1 MRTNR
6 RSRVAYL
13 YLLPWL
19 LGFALFHAFP
29 IFSSLWY
36 SFTNLRVTNSPR
48 FVGLANYVQMFLHD
62 PLFPKAMSNTL
73 IYTMVAVPAKVGFAL
88 VIALLLTIRTRFIGL
103 YRTVYYLPSILGGS
117 VVISILWRFLFMTEG
132 LMNTIFGALGAAPVR
147 WFDPNLALFTISLLP
162 VWQFGS
168 SMVIFLAGLKNIPQ
182 ELYEA
187 GRIDGAGRI
196 ALFRHVTIPLLSPI
210 IFFNLVMQMI
220 NALQEFT
227 SPFIITGGGP
237 LHATYLLGM
246 KIWEEGFSFSR
257 MGYAS
262 AVSWTLMIIILTLTV
277 VVFTTSRFWVFY
289 EDGKKA

>member
-1 MRTNR
+1 MRTTR
-6 RSRVAYL
+6 RNRVAYL

-29 IFSSLWY
+29 IVSSLWY
-36 SFTNLRVTNSPR
+36 SFTNLRMVNTPR
-48 FVGLANYVQMFLHD
+48 FVGLANYLTMFTRD
-62 PLFPKAMSNTL
+62 SLFPKALGNTI
-73 IYTMVAVPAKVGFAL
+73 IYTLVAVPAKVAFAL
-88 VIALLLTIRTRFIGL
+88 VIALVLTIKTRLIGF
-103 YRTVYYLPSILGGS
+103 YRTLYYIPSILGGS
-117 VVISILWRFLFMTEG
+117 VVISILWRFLFMTG
-132 LMNTIFGALGAAPVR
+132 GFMNTVLGAFGLPAVS
-147 WFDPNLALFTISLLP
+147 WFDPRMALFTVSLLP

-168 SMVIFLAGLKNIPQ
+168 SMVLFMAGLKNVPQ

-187 GRIDGAGRI
+187 GRIDGAARP
-196 ALFRHVTIPLLSPI
+196 ALFRHVTIPIITPI

-227 SPFIITGGGP
+227 SPFVITGGGP

-246 KIWEEGFSFSR
+246 KIWEEGFSFSK

-262 AVSWTLMIIILTLTV
+262 AVSWILMLIIMALTV

-289 EDGKKA
+289 EDGQKK